1 MGKTKKGKGT
11 KWMMVVDG
19 NGIPLAAHICSAQ
32 PAEVKLALTVI
43 DKIHVGTATKPQTR
57 AKKLVADRG
66 YDAKWLREEL
76 RKRSMQPKIP
86 YKRRRDQVHARKMT
100 IQLKEDYG
108 KRWKVERTFAWLG
121 NYRRLLVR
129 WEHHLSIYTAFFTF
143 ACILICLG
151 RF

>member
-1 MGKTKKGKGT
+1 
-11 KWMMVVDG
+11 MMIVDG
-19 NGIPLAAHICSAQ
+19 NGVPLATHICSAQ
-32 PAEVKLALTVI
+32 PAEVTLALTVV
-43 DKIHVGTATKPQTR
+43 DKIRVETATKPKTR

-66 YDAKWLREEL
+66 YDAKWLREAL

-86 YKRRRDQVHARKMT
+86 YKRRRDQDRARKMT
-100 IQLKEDYG
+100 TQLKKEYA

-129 WEHHLSIYTAFFTF
+129 WEHHLTLYTAFFTF
-143 ACILICLG
+143 ACILICLK